1 MRAVDFSSSKD
12 PCMDFL
18 TTNLIK
24 DIHTATNRTPTNTT
38 LILAGISG
46 AQSQGHPVC
55 MVAG

>member
-1 MRAVDFSSSKD
+1 
-12 PCMDFL
+12 MDFL

-38 LILAGISG
+38 LILVGISG